1 MSVITLV
8 ADEATL
14 KKMEIFYADFFVKT
28 PDHARF
34 QAKIPGCTI
43 TAYNSK
49 KVVFQ
54 GGKAADEA
62 QTWQAFGAT
71 TKTPTTEKKP
81 PSTIPQQTITFD
93 DFDCIGCDESGVG
106 DYFGPLTAAC
116 IYIPQ
121 TETQRLKTLGITD
134 SKKMTDER
142 ISEIAPQLMA
152 NFPHAIT
159 ILPNPKYNQLQ
170 AQGIHGH
177 MMKALL
183 HNQALTKLL
192 QTYHPEHDYIIM
204 DQFVNEQAYYRYFS
218 TLKVEP
224 IRQLTFVEKA
234 ESKSVA
240 VAAASVLARYTY
252 VKAMEKLSTQLGRP
266 IPKGAS
272 KTVDQFAAQLIIERG
287 QDCLIDY
294 AKEHFATTQKA
305 IDLAKS

>member
-14 KKMEIFYADFFVKT
+14 KKMENFYADFFVKT
-28 PDHARF
+28 PAHARF
-34 QAKIPGCTI
+34 QAKVPNCTI
-43 TAYNSK
+43 TAYRSQ

-54 GGKAADEA
+54 GTKADYEA
-62 QTWQAFGAT
+62 KTWQAFGAST
-71 TKTPTTEKKP
+71 QAKVLPNKTQAPSPTT
-81 PSTIPQQTITFD
+81 IAFD
-93 DFDCIGCDESGVG
+93 QFDCIGCDESGVG
-106 DYFGPLTAAC
+106 DYFGPVTAAC
-116 IYIPQ
+116 IYIPKA
-121 TETQRLKTLGITD
+121 ETRRLQALGITD

-142 ISEIAPQLMA
+142 ISEIAPQLMTE
-152 NFPHAIT
+152 FPHAIT

-192 QTYHPEHDYIIM
+192 QQEIARYDYIIM

-224 IRQLTFVEKA
+224 VRNLTFVEKA

-252 VKAMEKLSTQLGRP
+252 VKAMEKLSQQLGRP
-266 IPKGAS
+266 LPKGAG
-272 KTVDQFAAQLIIERG
+272 KAVDRFAAQLITESG
-287 QDCLIDY
+287 LESLNEY
-294 AKEHFATTQKA
+294 AKQHFATTQKA
-305 IDLAKS
+305 IALAAE